1 LAGILLKTGVYG
13 ILRII
18 LNFFPDFS
26 KEIKNIIITLSLF
39 NIIYSPL
46 IATLQKDL
54 KRLIAYSSIGHM
66 GFITIGIFTFEK
78 EGIMGSIF
86 QIFNHGITISALF
99 MIAGA
104 IYKRKKTREIEK
116 LGGLAYKI
124 PILSFIFALFM
135 LSAIG
140 LPGLNNF
147 AGEFLIIYGLFKNNV
162 FVAMIS
168 LIGVILTCGYFLSA
182 YRKSIFGEYEGEE
195 IKDLKMNEVLSFIPL
210 IFLIFYLG
218 LYPKIFL
225 ENFNEIILWK

>member
-26 KEIKNIIITLSLF
+26 KEIKNIIIILSLF

-116 LGGLAYKI
+116 LGGVAFKI
-124 PILSFIFALFM
+124 PILCFFY
-135 LSAIG
+135 
-140 LPGLNNF
+140 
-147 AGEFLIIYGLFKNNV
+147 AGK
-162 FVAMIS
+162 
-168 LIGVILTCGYFLSA
+168 
-182 YRKSIFGEYEGEE
+182 
-195 IKDLKMNEVLSFIPL
+195 PL
-210 IFLIFYLG
+210 AAV
-218 LYPKIFL
+218 PKF
-225 ENFNEIILWK
+225 